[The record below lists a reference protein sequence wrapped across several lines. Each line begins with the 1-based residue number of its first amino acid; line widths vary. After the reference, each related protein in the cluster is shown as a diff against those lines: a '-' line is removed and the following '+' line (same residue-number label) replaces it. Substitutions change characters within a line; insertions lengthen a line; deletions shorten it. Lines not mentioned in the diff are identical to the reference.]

1 MYKVNT
7 YYYGNT
13 ESDNILIQMVDDH
26 DMAVIEKEIEYIREL
41 SLSDDFCL
49 VAIKVDNWNDDLS
62 PWKAPAVFGKDDF
75 GGNADVTLSKVLE
88 YINTEVFARK
98 NQADINLYI
107 GGYSLAGLFALW
119 AAYQTDVFKG
129 VAAASPSVWFPG
141 IEEYI
146 SQNDIKSSAVYL
158 SLGDKE
164 SKTKNKTM
172 AQVGDNIQ
180 RIYKILDT
188 KVDANLEWNEGN
200 HFKEPDLRTA
210 KAFAWVLTRDI
221 AG

>member
-200 HFKEPDLRTA
+200 HFKGPDLRTA

-221 AG
+221 

>member
-26 DMAVIEKEIEYIREL
+26 DMVVIEKEIEYIREL

-88 YINTEVFARK
+88 YINTEVFAGE
-98 NQADINLYI
+98 NQAEINLYI

-200 HFKEPDLRTA
+200 HFKGLDLRTA

>member
-88 YINTEVFARK
+88 YINTEVFAVK

>member
-1 MYKVNT
+1 MNT
-7 YYYGNT
+7 YHYGNT

-26 DMAVIEKEIEYIREL
+26 DMAVIEEEIKYIREL
-41 SLSDDFCL
+41 SSSDDFCL
-49 VAIKVDNWNDDLS
+49 IAIKVDNWNNDLS
-62 PWKAPAVFGKDDF
+62 PWKAPAVFGKEDF

-88 YINTEVFARK
+88 YIEKEIIAQKSR
-98 NQADINLYI
+98 ADINLYL

-119 AAYQTDVFKG
+119 AAYQTDIFKG

-146 SQNDIKSSAVYL
+146 SQNDIKSSSVYL
-158 SLGDKE
+158 SLGNKE

-180 RIYKILDT
+180 SIYRILDT
-188 KVDANLEWNEGN
+188 RVDANLEWNEGN
-200 HFKEPDLRTA
+200 HFKEPALRTA
-210 KAFAWVLTRDI
+210 KAFAWVLK
-221 AG
+221 

>member
-49 VAIKVDNWNDDLS
+49 VAIKVDSWNDDLS

>member
-88 YINTEVFARK
+88 YINT
-98 NQADINLYI
+98 
-107 GGYSLAGLFALW
+107 
-119 AAYQTDVFKG
+119 
-129 VAAASPSVWFPG
+129 
-141 IEEYI
+141 
-146 SQNDIKSSAVYL
+146 
-158 SLGDKE
+158 
-164 SKTKNKTM
+164 
-172 AQVGDNIQ
+172 
-180 RIYKILDT
+180 
-188 KVDANLEWNEGN
+188 
-200 HFKEPDLRTA
+200 
-210 KAFAWVLTRDI
+210 
-221 AG
+221 